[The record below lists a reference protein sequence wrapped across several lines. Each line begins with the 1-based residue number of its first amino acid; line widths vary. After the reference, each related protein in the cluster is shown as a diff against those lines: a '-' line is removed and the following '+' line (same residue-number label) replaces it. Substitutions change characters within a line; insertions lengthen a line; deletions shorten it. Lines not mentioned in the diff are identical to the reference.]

1 MSMEISLAD
10 VNEALLEEIKDLHLR
25 LAQLRAGVKVVTQE
39 RDALLQHTADLVEE
53 IESLRQ
59 SAASE

>member
-25 LAQLRAGVKVVTQE
+25 LAQLRAGLKASTQAH
-39 RDALLQHTADLVEE
+39 DSLLQDRAHLVEE
-53 IESLRQ
+53 IESLRP
-59 SAASE
+59 SGGKE